1 MIWQAQSETV
11 EHKAERMIGRNSPRM
26 SEDEM
31 NADEGPRGFDDF
43 TLELGDVMRGERAT
57 MGKSLL
63 DVQRELRIKAS
74 YIAAIENCDPSA
86 FDTPGFIAGYVRS
99 YARYLGMDPDEC
111 YRLFCEESGFAVA
124 HGMSEKASTI
134 RKGQGNFPAPAARD
148 IFEQPRMPFVPAGD
162 SFFSRIEPGAIGS
175 LLVLI
180 ALLGGIGYGG
190 FAVLREVQRVQI
202 APVDQTP
209 LVLSDLDPVQATVT
223 PPAEGDEQVASAD
236 GAGPFS
242 PPSNEALDRLY
253 RPKALDVPVLVA
265 RDAPISSLDPATV
278 GAFAEAARNQLPQ
291 VDTATA
297 EAALQAASLPAP
309 LPAQTAL
316 NASTVTLVAV
326 RPAWVRVRGA
336 NGSVLYERVMEPGD
350 TWTVP
355 EGQTEA
361 SLTVG
366 ESGALYVATNGQT
379 LGPLGPKGQVT
390 RDVAL
395 LPEVVTAAYKPAEPA
410 KDGDLQ
416 RVLAKLN
423 QTLVPAPAQSQ
434 LAEAA
439 PSVSQPGA
447 PKVLQDSAPGV
458 TMIAVRPAWV
468 RVRSADGSV
477 IFEKTMRA
485 GDTWTA
491 PAMQDPA
498 NVRVGE
504 SGAVYFAVNG
514 QTYGPVGAAGTVT
527 KNLPLSV
534 EHLTSAFKVADL
546 SRDADLSRVV
556 AELSSDLVQTD

>member
-1 MIWQAQSETV
+1 
-11 EHKAERMIGRNSPRM
+11 M
-26 SEDEM
+26 SED
-31 NADEGPRGFDDF
+31 NQDADTSPRSFDDF

-134 RKGQGNFPAPAARD
+134 RKGQGHLPAPAARD
-148 IFEQPRMPFVPAGD
+148 IFEQPRMPFVPAGE

-180 ALLGGIGYGG
+180 ALMSGIGYGG
-190 FAVLREVQRVQI
+190 YAVLREVQRVQV

-209 LVLSDLDPVQATVT
+209 LVLSDLDPVQPTAA
-223 PPAEGDEQVASAD
+223 PSQNGEEQVASAE

-265 RDAPISSLDPATV
+265 RDAPISSLDPSTV
-278 GAFAEAARNQLPQ
+278 GAFAQAERNQLPQ
-291 VDTATA
+291 VDTASA
-297 EAALQAASLPAP
+297 EAAMQVAGLPAP
-309 LPAQTAL
+309 LPGAAQSQTVLDRA
-316 NASTVTLVAV
+316 AVTLVAV
-326 RPAWVRVRGA
+326 RAAWVRVRGA
-336 NGSVLYERVMEPGD
+336 AGNVLYERVMEPGD

-355 EGQTEA
+355 EGQAEA

-366 ESGALYVATNGQT
+366 ESGALYLATNGQT

-395 LPEVVTAAYKPAEPA
+395 VPEVVTAAYQPAVPQNDA
-410 KDGDLQ
+410 DLQ
-416 RVLAKLN
+416 RVLAKLSE
-423 QTLVPAPAQSQ
+423 TAVPAAAQTQ
-434 LAEAA
+434 VAQAA
-439 PSVSQPGA
+439 PAVTQPGA

-491 PAMQDPA
+491 PATQDPA
-498 NVRVGE
+498 NLRVGE

-514 QTYGPVGAAGTVT
+514 QTYGPVGASGTVT

-556 AELSSDLVQTD
+556 AELSGDFARAD